1 MRCADA
7 QAQLDDYV
15 DGLLTES
22 QESAVSGHLRE
33 CAACRRLET
42 ELRCLIEEARRLSR
56 ASQPAQDLWAGIAE
70 RIGRRK
76 DPPQETAVRT
86 ITIRLGRIRA
96 LAATALVLLAL
107 GAFFVVP
114 HTGEKSGDFPP
125 NPAPAAYERAEAE
138 YLQAREALLDSIRS
152 REDALPPST
161 LESVRENMRV
171 IDGAV
176 AEIRTALADDPNNQ
190 KLLQIL
196 LFAYRKEVDFLS
208 RIARL
213 PAQS

>member
-1 MRCADA
+1 MNCTDV

-15 DGLLTES
+15 DGLLTEP

-42 ELRCLIEEARRLSR
+42 ELRCLIEEAGRLSR

-70 RIGRRK
+70 RIGTRK
-76 DPPQETAVRT
+76 DRPQDAAIRT
-86 ITIRLGRIRA
+86 ISIRPGMVRA
-96 LAATALVLLAL
+96 LAAAALVLLAL
-107 GAFFVVP
+107 SAFFFVP
-114 HTGEKSGDFPP
+114 RAGEKPSGFTPDST
-125 NPAPAAYERAEAE
+125 PAAYERAEAE
-138 YLQAREALLDSIRS
+138 YLEARETLLNSIRS

-161 LESVRENMRV
+161 LETVRENMRV
-171 IDGAV
+171 IDSAV
-176 AEIRTALADDPNNQ
+176 AEIRTALADDPDNQ
-190 KLLQIL
+190 KLLQML

-213 PAQS
+213 SAQG